1 MKNRDVIIVAVCIC
15 TAIICIALTFW
26 GNYKNNGVLTADS
39 FIGVCTALIGA
50 CATIIVGSQIASYF
64 EIHETKKQMQTI
76 TAERDRIQND
86 IKQVRTYLSNIS
98 VLTSGISENKILRSL
113 ADITSIVCDTP
124 RNDNA
129 VVTLNRYKSLLNN
142 IKEASDAEKKA
153 LSKQV
158 DQLKNINIP
167 TNIKHYVE
175 ITKLH
180 INIIEILEKAATTF

>member
-98 VLTSGISENKILRSL
+98 VLTSGISENKIIRSL

-124 RNDNA
+124 RSDNA

-142 IKEASDAEKKA
+142 IKEASDAEKKE
-153 LSKQV
+153 LSRQV

-175 ITKLH
+175 IAKLH